1 MINANILTIDNITS
15 NISSFIQKDL
25 EENGR
30 SKVKLSIGSFT
41 GIKMLSGAG
50 PDIPIK
56 ISSVGNVNTDIK
68 SEFTSQGINQTIHRI
83 YMEIICEVSV
93 LTPFNTISQEVYN
106 KILLAENVIIGQ
118 IPSTY
123 YNFNGI
129 EKGQDVLET
138 IN

>member
-1 MINANILTIDNITS
+1 MINANILTIDTITS
-15 NISSFIQKDL
+15 NIASFIQKDL
-25 EENGR
+25 EENGS

-41 GIKMLSGAG
+41 GVKILAGAG

-68 SEFTSQGINQTIHRI
+68 SEFLSQGINQTIHRI

-106 KILLAENVIIGQ
+106 KVLLTENVIIGQ

-129 EKGQDVLET
+129 ENGQDVLET

>member
-1 MINANILTIDNITS
+1 MINANILTIDTITS
-15 NISSFIQKDL
+15 NIASFIQKDL
-25 EENGR
+25 EENGS

-41 GIKMLSGAG
+41 GVKMLAGAG

-68 SEFTSQGINQTIHRI
+68 SEFSSQGINQTIHRI

-106 KILLAENVIIGQ
+106 KVLLAENVIIGQ
-118 IPSTY
+118 IPSNY

>member
-1 MINANILTIDNITS
+1 MINANILTIDTITS
-15 NISSFIQKDL
+15 NIASFIQKDL
-25 EENGR
+25 EENGG

-41 GIKMLSGAG
+41 GIKMLAGAG
-50 PDIPIK
+50 PEIPIK

-68 SEFTSQGINQTIHRI
+68 SEFISQGINQTIHRI

-93 LTPFNTISQEVYN
+93 LTPVNTITQEVYN
-106 KILLAENVIIGQ
+106 KVLLAENVIIGQ
-118 IPSTY
+118 IPSNY